1 MNVLEVGCGWAKEPG
16 AVGIDIAPHPK
27 VDIICDINRF
37 PWPLKDSSFKV
48 ILCKDVIE
56 HVDNVVK
63 TMEEI
68 HRTGKPNARVVIDTP
83 HFANPNSFRDP
94 THKWHF
100 SYDTFD
106 YFSKDF
112 VYPIYSDKKFNIIK
126 KEFIFRRKLGMG
138 SLLSK
143 LSARRY
149 EKYHSHRYPPYKLHF
164 ELEISK

>member
-1 MNVLEVGCGWAKEPG
+1 MRVLDVGCGRAKEPG
-16 AVGIDIAPHPK
+16 AVGIDIAAHEQ
-27 VDIICDINRF
+27 VDIVCDLDKF
-37 PWPLKDSSFKV
+37 PWPLRDNCFDV

-68 HRTGKPNARVVIDTP
+68 HRTAKANARVIIDTP

-126 KEFIFRRKLGMG
+126 KEFIFRRKFGMG

-164 ELEISK
+164 VLEISK